1 MVFYLTHICV
11 CVLEGGTE
19 CKRRCFTVWER
30 LAVCDLLNRDQSYF
44 HITVF
49 NSTTPRQKPSSA
61 RLASIITG
69 SPVVTGRVKICQLL
83 TCVYGVCMVGHLSVR
98 ILQRIL
104 QHGRGKGQPEGCCM
118 QKTICGCVSMCVYIL
133 GGKNKSRKKNNF
145 KDCLE
150 PSDLRSDFGEA

>member
-11 CVLEGGTE
+11 CVLVGGTE

-69 SPVVTGRVKICQLL
+69 SPDVTGCVKICQLL
-83 TCVYGVCMVGHLSVR
+83 TCVYGWALECTYTAKNFAMRKRKRTAWRML
-98 ILQRIL
+98 
-104 QHGRGKGQPEGCCM
+104 RGKGNLWLCEH
-118 QKTICGCVSMCVYIL
+118 VCVYF
-133 GGKNKSRKKNNF
+133 GGKKINPEKKKNF

-150 PSDLRSDFGEA
+150 SSNLRSDFGEA